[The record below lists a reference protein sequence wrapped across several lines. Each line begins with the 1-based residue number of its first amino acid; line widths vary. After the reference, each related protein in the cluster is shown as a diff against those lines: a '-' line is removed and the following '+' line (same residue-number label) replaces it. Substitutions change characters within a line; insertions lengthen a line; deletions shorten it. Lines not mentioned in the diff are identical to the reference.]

1 MIFVAVISDYLLP
14 MCLYNIAWEMLLW
27 LEPDLKSFSTRDVQQ
42 KKAELSAPH
51 QAGFQQRGFQ
61 HHVVVIKAE
70 ANPARLPH
78 SLKATASRRS
88 AVVPGR
94 MPPPCGP
101 KVRTRKRD

>member
-51 QAGFQQRGFQ
+51 PSAFLYPLMCCTPRTPQSGGKPGSLA
-61 HHVVVIKAE
+61 A
-70 ANPARLPH
+70 LPQ
-78 SLKATASRRS
+78 SNSVASQCCS
-88 AVVPGR
+88 PQ
-94 MPPPCGP
+94 
-101 KVRTRKRD
+101 

>member
-1 MIFVAVISDYLLP
+1 
-14 MCLYNIAWEMLLW
+14 MLLW

-51 QAGFQQRGFQ
+51 PSELLLQDIGHSAD
-61 HHVVVIKAE
+61 ILK

-88 AVVPGR
+88 AVVPSR